1 MVATDSAIDRADRLP
16 AAVWRLVQHSV
27 IALGKVNRLQNVKV
41 ERILDF
47 ARGASRC
54 KVQID
59 DDRIFGII
67 WIELA
72 KCLPNDL
79 FVLPNTRP
87 RIAAKSGRFPG
98 DYLNL
103 LHTRMGG
110 RNRIH
115 PTRRHHE
122 TSESDAHEHANT
134 RC

>member
-67 WIELA
+67 WIELP
-72 KCLPNDL
+72 KCLPNHL
-79 FVLPNTRP
+79 FLLPNTRP
-87 RIAAKSGRFPG
+87 RISAKRGRF
-98 DYLNL
+98 LSACVSL
-103 LHTRMGG
+103 L
-110 RNRIH
+110 
-115 PTRRHHE
+115 
-122 TSESDAHEHANT
+122 
-134 RC
+134 